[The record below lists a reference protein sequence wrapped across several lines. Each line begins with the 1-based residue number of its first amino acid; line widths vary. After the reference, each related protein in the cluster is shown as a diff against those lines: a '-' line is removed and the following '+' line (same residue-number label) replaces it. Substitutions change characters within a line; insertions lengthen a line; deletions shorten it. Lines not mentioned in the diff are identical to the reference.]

1 MPSFRAS
8 SWPREQTQV
17 SCIAGRLFTVRAT
30 GEAPRFP
37 YSWADCCPTCLPAP
51 APQLPL
57 KSLCSPRVHHLLH
70 LPLPYTLFPSPSIF
84 PYDPGISNNSVFPLS
99 TPISFCLL
107 SICPTRCFSWSYS
120 FMLKSLVHFEVVLY
134 MAWVKCPSPFF
145 WRWRVDCLRIMLRS
159 ILSLL
164 DGLGTTVKN
173 QVTTDVWVYFWTLK
187 IVSLL
192 IRQNHTV
199 PIPVAL

>member
-1 MPSFRAS
+1 
-8 SWPREQTQV
+8 
-17 SCIAGRLFTVRAT
+17 
-30 GEAPRFP
+30 
-37 YSWADCCPTCLPAP
+37 
-51 APQLPL
+51 
-57 KSLCSPRVHHLLH
+57 
-70 LPLPYTLFPSPSIF
+70 
-84 PYDPGISNNSVFPLS
+84 
-99 TPISFCLL
+99 
-107 SICPTRCFSWSYS
+107 
-120 FMLKSLVHFEVVLY
+120 
-134 MAWVKCPSPFF
+134 
-145 WRWRVDCLRIMLRS
+145 MLRS